1 MVEYGSKA
9 FELILS
15 EYTHIERVGC
25 RVRGGS
31 SLQAYFLDGK
41 ICVFLCP
48 ENANVSWQ
56 KLTQNPTFCI
66 IHQCLICKTLRMSV
80 VSTLVVPFLNQE
92 LQLVPWGTNC
102 SFWVVP
108 LLEFEIQLVPRGT
121 NCNFRLFLG
130 GPSFEI

>member
-1 MVEYGSKA
+1 M
-9 FELILS
+9 LIS
-15 EYTHIERVGC
+15 NTM
-25 RVRGGS
+25 
-31 SLQAYFLDGK
+31 
-41 ICVFLCP
+41 
-48 ENANVSWQ
+48 
-56 KLTQNPTFCI
+56 T
-66 IHQCLICKTLRMSV
+66 

>member
-1 MVEYGSKA
+1 M
-9 FELILS
+9 
-15 EYTHIERVGC
+15 T
-25 RVRGGS
+25 
-31 SLQAYFLDGK
+31 
-41 ICVFLCP
+41 
-48 ENANVSWQ
+48 
-56 KLTQNPTFCI
+56 
-66 IHQCLICKTLRMSV
+66 

-121 NCNFRLFLG
+121 NCNIRLFLG